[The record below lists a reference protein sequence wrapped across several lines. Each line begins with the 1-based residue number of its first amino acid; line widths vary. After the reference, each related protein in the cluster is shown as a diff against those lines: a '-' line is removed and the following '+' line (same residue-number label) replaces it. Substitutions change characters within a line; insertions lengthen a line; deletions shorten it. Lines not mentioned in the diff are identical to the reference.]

1 MESAHDEGHHRRYRW
16 HWWGGGG
23 RYGYRGSGNGDFPTY
38 QDIQDATFAAIQ
50 RAFDLLSKNMVFSNN
65 NVIQLDGRNIATQI
79 SKTRTSKIGVLQ
91 PT

>member
-1 MESAHDEGHHRRYRW
+1 
-16 HWWGGGG
+16 
-23 RYGYRGSGNGDFPTY
+23 
-38 QDIQDATFAAIQ
+38 
-50 RAFDLLSKNMVFSNN
+50 MVFSNN